1 MTARYRYRKFVE
13 WANWIGMLCCISI
26 TVFFL
31 VAILGYVLVK
41 GAGYINWEFLTALP
55 VPAGESGGGI
65 ANALV
70 GSLLVVLIASLMALP
85 IGIGAAIF
93 INEFPSHGT
102 GRTIRFLAEV
112 LTGVPS
118 IVVGLFAYDLV
129 VRPMGGF
136 SAFAGSVA
144 YAFIMVPIILISA
157 HEALRLVPD
166 SLREASLALG
176 VPKWRTILGVVVP
189 VSSPALITGVVLA
202 ISRALGEAAPMLF
215 TAFGNSFWSLSP
227 GKPVATVP
235 LLIYTY
241 ATGPYEDWHR
251 KAWAASFV
259 LLMVVLVTSVLTR
272 AFLRGKSNE

>member
-1 MTARYRYRKFVE
+1 
-13 WANWIGMLCCISI
+13 
-26 TVFFL
+26 VFFL

-272 AFLRGKSNE
+272 AFLRGKTNE

>member
-1 MTARYRYRKFVE
+1 MTRHYRYRKFVE
-13 WANWIGMLCCISI
+13 WANWVGMLFCISI

-31 VAILGYVLVK
+31 VAILGYVIVN
-41 GAGYINWEFLTALP
+41 GASSINWEFLTALP

-70 GSLLVVLIASLMALP
+70 GSLLVVAVASLMALP

-112 LTGVPS
+112 LTGVPA

-129 VRPMGGF
+129 VVPWGGF
-136 SAFAGSVA
+136 SAFSGSVA

-166 SLREASLALG
+166 SLREAALALG
-176 VPKWRTILGVVVP
+176 VPKWRTILGVVLP
-189 VSSPALITGVVLA
+189 VSSRALITGVVLA
-202 ISRALGEAAPMLF
+202 VSRALGEAAPMMF
-215 TAFGNSFWSLSP
+215 TAFGNSFWNLNI
-227 GKPVATVP
+227 GKPIATVP

-272 AFLRGKSNE
+272 AFLRGKTNE

>member
-1 MTARYRYRKFVE
+1 MDNNYRYRKFVE
-13 WANWIGMLCCISI
+13 RANWFGMLGCISVS
-26 TVFFL
+26 VFFL
-31 VAILGYVLVK
+31 VAILGYVLVN
-41 GAGYINWEFLTALP
+41 GASYIDWEFLTAIP

-70 GSLLVVLIASLMALP
+70 GSLLVVALAAIMAIP

-93 INEFPSHGT
+93 INEFPSHGL
-102 GRTIRFLAEV
+102 GRTVRFLAEV

-118 IVVGLFAYDLV
+118 IVIGLFAYALV
-129 VRPMGGF
+129 VQPWGGF
-136 SAFAGSVA
+136 SGFAGSVS
-144 YAFIMVPIILISA
+144 YAFIMIPIVLISA

-176 VPKWRTILGVVVP
+176 IPKWRTITGVVLP
-189 VSSPALITGVVLA
+189 VSSKALVTGVVLA
-202 ISRALGEAAPMLF
+202 FSRALGEAAPMLF
-215 TAFGNSFWSLSP
+215 TAFGNSFWNLNL
-227 GKPVATVP
+227 GKPIATVP

-259 LLMVVLVTSVLTR
+259 LLIVVLLTSVLTR
-272 AFLRGKSNE
+272 AFLRGKTNE